1 MTRQQP
7 QPVRLTHTISASQE
21 PDLWLHLRERRPP
34 SEVPVRATP
43 LLLVHGAT
51 IASALWDTALPG
63 WSWMDRLARD
73 GFQVFALDLRGY
85 GGSTRPTCFSARP
98 DGIPA
103 YARAADVVMDVSDA
117 VDFVRSQT
125 DADRID
131 LLGGSWGSVVCG
143 KFVAE
148 LAQNQVRNLILYA
161 PLYAETDTRPD
172 WLAPVRP
179 PIDVGRL
186 ERQIGAYRWVTRQ
199 DLERRWD
206 AEFPD
211 GVNWRPTGMLEA
223 LVEEARFRVPNGT
236 LVDLSLVFD
245 GQPLY
250 YPAAISVPTL
260 LVRGDADP
268 ISTNGDASHL
278 FALLGTSNKRYEIIS
293 NGAHFMVAEIALPQ
307 VHTAITSFLNAQGAS

>member
-1 MTRQQP
+1 
-7 QPVRLTHTISASQE
+7 
-21 PDLWLHLRERRPP
+21 
-34 SEVPVRATP
+34 
-43 LLLVHGAT
+43 
-51 IASALWDTALPG
+51 
-63 WSWMDRLARD
+63 
-73 GFQVFALDLRGY
+73 
-85 GGSTRPTCFSARP
+85 
-98 DGIPA
+98 
-103 YARAADVVMDVSDA
+103 
-117 VDFVRSQT
+117 
-125 DADRID
+125 
-131 LLGGSWGSVVCG
+131 
-143 KFVAE
+143 
-148 LAQNQVRNLILYA
+148 
-161 PLYAETDTRPD
+161 
-172 WLAPVRP
+172 
-179 PIDVGRL
+179 
-186 ERQIGAYRWVTRQ
+186 
-199 DLERRWD
+199 